1 MLLACSWSVL
11 SFGPLARWPFASA
24 QGRIRCPTL
33 APRAPP
39 RDRVQK
45 GKGLQL
51 SQAAAQAI
59 TVVILWLTQHFG
71 ANPPTSRKCYRS
83 TATTRMILSM
93 LLLSFFPPFSQ
104 YTSVHSAFAKRCSIM
119 SQRAQHFV
127 MFGVRRCSQYTSVP
141 TQCGHGP
148 RRSPSVPSVFKSDCS
163 VYVGVPNGCLRS
175 WKCLR

>member
-71 ANPPTSRKCYRS
+71 AHPPTSRKCYRS

-93 LLLSFFPPFSQ
+93 LLVSFFLPLPCPPVVSHGAPLPPVVPRGFLLRFFMSWLLLWWCFPW
-104 YTSVHSAFAKRCSIM
+104 SHVAPHSISWYPVVVPHVLVGYLVLAF
-119 SQRAQHFV
+119 
-127 MFGVRRCSQYTSVP
+127 
-141 TQCGHGP
+141 
-148 RRSPSVPSVFKSDCS
+148 
-163 VYVGVPNGCLRS
+163 CLP
-175 WKCLR
+175 

>member
-33 APRAPP
+33 APRPLP

-71 ANPPTSRKCYRS
+71 AYPPTSRKCYRS

-93 LLLSFFPPFSQ
+93 LVVSFFLPF
-104 YTSVHSAFAKRCSIM
+104 HLHPSACAMESIP
-119 SQRAQHFV
+119 SGTQAACPRAPDRV
-127 MFGVRRCSQYTSVP
+127 GRRPLAPMEMVAS
-141 TQCGHGP
+141 
-148 RRSPSVPSVFKSDCS
+148 R
-163 VYVGVPNGCLRS
+163 L
-175 WKCLR
+175 